1 MFLTDH
7 QMRVMTGYKQHAA
20 QIQWLTDNDFRF
32 VIRNDGRPNVL
43 IRHVEEK
50 FSDRQE
56 EGIAIHANVS
66 SSSSM
71 LCR

>member
-7 QMRVMTGYKQHAA
+7 QMRVMTGYKQPAA

-50 FSDRQE
+50 LSDRPQTNE
-56 EGIAIHANVS
+56 EPKES
-66 SSSSM
+66 
-71 LCR
+71 

>member
-1 MFLTDH
+1 MFLTDY

-32 VIRNDGRPNVL
+32 LIRRDGRPNVL

-50 FSDRQE
+50 LSDCPPGSGEPERD
-56 EGIAIHANVS
+56 GK
-66 SSSSM
+66 
-71 LCR
+71 

>member
-7 QMRVMTGYKQHAA
+7 QMRVMTGYKQHVA

-50 FSDRQE
+50 LSDCPQGGVELERD
-56 EGIAIHANVS
+56 
-66 SSSSM
+66 
-71 LCR
+71 RR